1 MNAATFQRRC
11 YVRCHCTVHLKPFL
25 APLFAFIL
33 SRTAHTLAILAFVA
47 LLLRLLAASVQGK
60 LARGVC
66 DRVRPRGHC
75 AKGPRT
81 SERKACWDSWL
92 VSFVCETGTP
102 VPRKSHVS
110 AFMLRKRMCHR
121 RSSRE
126 TSRRGWLPHWRLA
139 SAVAVKIF
147 YLDAKLEKKKDILI
161 RTWTDMVGS
170 SRISLSTR
178 CPLSVLSVDFAAT
191 TQAFNVRCEARALKL
206 ANGTSMRGMTSVS
219 TWTPHGGRF

>member
-81 SERKACWDSWL
+81 CERKACWDSWL
-92 VSFVCETGTP
+92 VSFVCETRTP

-147 YLDAKLEKKKDILI
+147 YLDAKLEKKKYILT
-161 RTWTDMVGS
+161 RTWTDHRGHGWSPQEYHCPLGVHSRYSAWTSQRPRKHSMLVVKRERSS
-170 SRISLSTR
+170 SRTAHR
-178 CPLSVLSVDFAAT
+178 CGV
-191 TQAFNVRCEARALKL
+191 
-206 ANGTSMRGMTSVS
+206 
-219 TWTPHGGRF
+219 